1 MRILTRNVVRES
13 LYATAGV
20 ATTLLLIMLANL
32 LARVLAQ
39 AADGTL
45 PTSLIPAL
53 MGFNAVKLLI
63 YVLPVGLFIG
73 LMFAL
78 GRMSRDS
85 ELTVL
90 RSCGFSLA
98 HLSRAVLWLAFPVS
112 LLTASIS
119 LVIYPGLQQMQT
131 QMLQAA
137 RNAQIGDQLPV
148 GRFIEDPSGKAVLY
162 VGSKVKEGYA
172 DIFAFNEPL
181 KKSIAN
187 HANTAANSQTPAQ
200 APSAGNAGQKPGVEM
215 APFGKLIQ
223 DEQGHRYVVLEQG
236 RRIQGVAGEPDW
248 TVIDYQTHELLV
260 PGGDR
265 PVTTAENQ
273 KSSLDLLRSPL
284 PGDQAE
290 FFYRLSQAISVLILA
305 LIAVPLAQSRPRS
318 GRYGRLFWAF
328 LIYAIYFNVIAM
340 TQNFIKTGDLNLMQ
354 GLVISHGLF
363 IALWLGVLWL
373 ANGGGRRLS
382 AYGRR
387 QLSPRLRRE
396 AH

>member
-1 MRILTRNVVRES
+1 MRILTRYVVRES
-13 LYATAGV
+13 VLATIGV
-20 ATTLLLIMLANL
+20 ASTLLLIMLANL

-90 RSCGFSLA
+90 RSCGFSLT
-98 HLSRAVLWLAFPVS
+98 HLSRAILWLAIPVS
-112 LLTASIS
+112 VLTAGIS
-119 LVIYPGLQQMQT
+119 LVAYPALQQVQT
-131 QMLQAA
+131 QMLQTA

-148 GRFIEDPSGKAVLY
+148 GRFIEDPSGRAVLY
-162 VGSKVKEGYA
+162 VGSKVKDGYA

-181 KKSIAN
+181 KKSAPPPP
-187 HANTAANSQTPAQ
+187 ATPPNTSAPAQ
-200 APSAGNAGQKPGVEM
+200 EASNAGQKPGVEM
-215 APFGKLIQ
+215 APFGKLTQ

-236 RRIQGVAGEPDW
+236 RRIQGGAGEPDW

-260 PGGDR
+260 PGADR
-265 PVTTAENQ
+265 PMATAENQ
-273 KSSLDLLRSPL
+273 KSSFDLLRSPL

-354 GLVISHGLF
+354 GLLLSHGLF
-363 IALWLGVLWL
+363 IALWLGVLWW
-373 ANGGGRRLS
+373 ANGGGRRLI

-387 QLSPRLRRE
+387 QLSPRFRRE

>member
-1 MRILTRNVVRES
+1 MRILTRYVVRES
-13 LYATAGV
+13 VLATLGV
-20 ATTLLLIMLANL
+20 AITLLLIMLANL

-39 AADGTL
+39 AADGSL

-90 RSCGFSLA
+90 RSCGFSLS
-98 HLSRAVLWLAFPVS
+98 HLSRAVLWLAIPVS
-112 LLTASIS
+112 ALTASIS
-119 LVIYPGLQQMQT
+119 LVIYPGLQHVQT
-131 QMLQAA
+131 QMLQSA
-137 RNAQIGDQLPV
+137 RSAQIGDQLPV

-172 DIFAFNEPL
+172 DIFAFNAPL
-181 KKSIAN
+181 KKLPPATQTN
-187 HANTAANSQTPAQ
+187 TPAS
-200 APSAGNAGQKPGVEM
+200 APEASNAGQKPGVEM
-215 APFGKLIQ
+215 APFGMLTH
-223 DEQGHRYVVLEQG
+223 DDQGHRYVVLSQG
-236 RRIQGVAGEPDW
+236 RRIQGVAGESDW

-260 PGGDR
+260 PGADR
-265 PVTTAENQ
+265 PIASAENQ

-290 FFYRLSQAISVLILA
+290 FYYRVSQALSVLILA
-305 LIAVPLAQSRPRS
+305 LLAVPLAQSRPRS
-318 GRYGRLFWAF
+318 GRYGRLVWAF

-340 TQNFIKTGDLNLMQ
+340 TQNFIKTGDLSLLQ
-354 GLVISHGLF
+354 GLGISHGLF
-363 IALWLGVLWL
+363 IALWLGVLWW
-373 ANGGGRRLS
+373 ANGGGRRLMS
-382 AYGRR
+382 FVRRGRR
-387 QLSPRLRRE
+387 LRAGAE
-396 AH
+396 AI

>member
-1 MRILTRNVVRES
+1 MRILTRYLVRES
-13 LYATAGV
+13 MFATAGV
-20 ATTLLLIMLANL
+20 AITLLLIMLANL

-39 AADGTL
+39 AADGSL

-90 RSCGFSLA
+90 RSCGYSLA
-98 HLSRAVLWLAFPVS
+98 HLSRAVLWLAIPVS

-119 LVIYPGLQQMQT
+119 LAAYPALQQVQT
-131 QMLQAA
+131 QMLQSA
-137 RNAQIGDQLPV
+137 RSAQIGDQLPV

-162 VGSKVKEGYA
+162 VGSKVKDGYA
-172 DIFAFNEPL
+172 DIFAFNESL
-181 KKSIAN
+181 KKSP
-187 HANTAANSQTPAQ
+187 QTEPAPLPNAPAPAQ
-200 APSAGNAGQKPGVEM
+200 GANNAGQKPGVEM
-215 APFGKLIQ
+215 APFGTLIQ
-223 DEQGHRYVVLEQG
+223 DEQGHRYVVLSQG

-260 PGGDR
+260 PGADR
-265 PVTTAENQ
+265 PMASAENQ
-273 KSSLDLLRSPL
+273 KSSLDLLRSPV

-340 TQNFIKTGDLNLMQ
+340 TQNFIKTGDLGLMQ

-363 IALWLGVLWL
+363 IALWLGVLWW
-373 ANGGGRRLS
+373 ANGGGRRLV

-387 QLSPRLRRE
+387 QLSPRLRSD
-396 AH
+396 AY

>member
-1 MRILTRNVVRES
+1 MRILTRYVVRES

-20 ATTLLLIMLANL
+20 ATTLLLILLANL

-39 AADGTL
+39 AADGTV
-45 PTSLIPAL
+45 PTSLIPVL
-53 MGFNAVKLLI
+53 MGFNTVKLLI

-112 LLTASIS
+112 LLAGSIS

-131 QMLQAA
+131 QLLQAA

-162 VGSKVKEGYA
+162 VGRKVKDGYA

-181 KKSIAN
+181 KKSPPTPPATQPKPGAPAPGAN
-187 HANTAANSQTPAQ
+187 
-200 APSAGNAGQKPGVEM
+200 NAGEKPGVEM
-215 APFGKLIQ
+215 APFGKLTQ

-260 PGGDR
+260 PGADR
-265 PVTTAENQ
+265 PMTAVENQ
-273 KSSLDLLRSPL
+273 KSSFDLLRSPL

-290 FFYRLSQAISVLILA
+290 IFYRLSQAISVLILA

-363 IALWLGVLWL
+363 IALWLGVLWW
-373 ANGGGRRLS
+373 ASGGGRRLI